1 MLSVRITKPVNEKRV
16 IAALRAREARRISN
30 RRRAN
35 GAIETGRISI
45 RLQRRDW
52 WKARPI
58 DLDRFEA
65 ADLLP

>member
-1 MLSVRITKPVNEKRV
+1 MQC
-16 IAALRAREARRISN
+16 
-30 RRRAN
+30 
-35 GAIETGRISI
+35 GRISI